1 MILTDLLPRY
11 VLAFAVA
18 KLHSVVL
25 QLVQSLSLSSRFFL
39 SPFSLLFLPL
49 PALSPSP
56 SPSHS
61 SVLRGRIEGLK
72 AVVITDA
79 EGVSLI
85 KVTAGDE
92 EDAAVESVITPS
104 FLVTATAAAEQSC
117 KLGTGANT
125 SAIIA
130 FEKFQVVHTVA
141 SPLMIHLVSAA
152 GTNTGLL
159 LDMARDL
166 KRTIAPLQA
175 KMAAEAQ

>member
-1 MILTDLLPRY
+1 MSILSSLYSFDALNRMQATNTATNGNAMLDLRVILTELLP
-11 VLAFAVA
+11 
-18 KLHSVVL
+18 
-25 QLVQSLSLSSRFFL
+25 
-39 SPFSLLFLPL
+39 
-49 PALSPSP
+49 
-56 SPSHS
+56 
-61 SVLRGRIEGLK
+61 RIEGLK

-85 KVTAGDE
+85 KVTAGDEE

-125 SAIIA
+125 AAIIA

-152 GTNTGLL
+152 SSNTGLL

-166 KRTIAPLQA
+166 KTTIAPLQA
-175 KMAAEAQ
+175 KMAAESQ

>member
-1 MILTDLLPRY
+1 MC
-11 VLAFAVA
+11 A
-18 KLHSVVL
+18 HS
-25 QLVQSLSLSSRFFL
+25 R
-39 SPFSLLFLPL
+39 
-49 PALSPSP
+49 AHAAPS

-61 SVLRGRIEGLK
+61 SVLLGRIEGLK

>member
-1 MILTDLLPRY
+1 MCFIIQAKPHITHYALLTVVSFSL
-11 VLAFAVA
+11 VLWFVG
-18 KLHSVVL
+18 
-25 QLVQSLSLSSRFFL
+25 SLALFFFL
-39 SPFSLLFLPL
+39 LG
-49 PALSPSP
+49 
-56 SPSHS
+56 
-61 SVLRGRIEGLK
+61 GRIEGLK

-85 KVTAGDE
+85 KVTAGDEE

-125 SAIIA
+125 AAIIA

-152 GTNTGLL
+152 SSNTGLL

-166 KRTIAPLQA
+166 KTTIAPLQA
-175 KMAAEAQ
+175 KMAAESQ